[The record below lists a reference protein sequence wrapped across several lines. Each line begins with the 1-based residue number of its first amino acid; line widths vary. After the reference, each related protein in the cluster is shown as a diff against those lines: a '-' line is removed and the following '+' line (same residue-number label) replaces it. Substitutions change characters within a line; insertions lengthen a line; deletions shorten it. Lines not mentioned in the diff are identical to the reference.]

1 MEHPIRSSGFGQL
14 MDTQNKTSAD
24 YAILNIYIY
33 IYIFSANMYIE
44 YLCVA
49 AFGHAKIQQ
58 KQSQTI
64 NMIGKHWN
72 GKPFLYDVQYDVH
85 L

>member
-1 MEHPIRSSGFGQL
+1 
-14 MDTQNKTSAD
+14 MDTQNKNKCRLR
-24 YAILNIYIY
+24 YIKYIY
-33 IYIFSANMYIE
+33 IYSANMYIE

-58 KQSQTI
+58 KQSHTI

-72 GKPFLYDVQYDVH
+72 DEPLLYMTYICEK
-85 L
+85 